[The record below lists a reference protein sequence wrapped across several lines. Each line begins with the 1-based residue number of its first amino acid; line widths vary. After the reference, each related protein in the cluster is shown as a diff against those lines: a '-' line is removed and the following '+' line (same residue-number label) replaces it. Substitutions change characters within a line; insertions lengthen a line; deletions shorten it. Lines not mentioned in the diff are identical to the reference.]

1 MTAMF
6 KRVTRKTIFFGISG
20 AISACLAEVI
30 TETIPYFNRQPG
42 SLIENVTSTALW
54 VGAISLCISI
64 GLLTAQNFYLKKMPQ
79 LQSALKVAILSI
91 LTGMITGGLA
101 QIVFSL
107 TANSSPLTEIV
118 SRVSC
123 WGILGLGVGL
133 GTSLFVTNYPKKR
146 AMLSGFIGGF
156 IGGAVFRSSF
166 DIFSEEYARVL
177 GITILGLSIGLT
189 ISYLEEILREAWLTV
204 VWGSNETSLVSLGN
218 NPVILGSSSKADIY
232 LPRERNYP
240 SITAVMKMEA
250 GKVIFE
256 NRSNSRRTELRDGS
270 RINLSTVEVIV
281 NIKQITKP

>member
-20 AISACLAEVI
+20 AISACFAEVI

-42 SLIENVTSTALW
+42 SLIENITSTARW
-54 VGAISLCISI
+54 VGVISLCVSI

-79 LQSALKVAILSI
+79 FQSALKVAILSI

-107 TANSSPLTEIV
+107 TADSSPLTEIV

-133 GTSLFVTNYPKKR
+133 GASLFVTNYPKKR

-166 DIFSEEYARVL
+166 DIFSKEQ
-177 GITILGLSIGLT
+177 
-189 ISYLEEILREAWLTV
+189 
-204 VWGSNETSLVSLGN
+204 
-218 NPVILGSSSKADIY
+218 
-232 LPRERNYP
+232 NYP

-250 GKVIFE
+250 GKIIFE
-256 NRSNSRRTELRDGS
+256 NRINSRRTELRDGS